1 MTRPLRA
8 LFIAGL
14 LAAATLA
21 HAEIDRPAAESLVR
35 KSGLWEQ
42 LSGVAPQVEAGL
54 QQAMDKADLEPA
66 DSEKVRISRVVAKA
80 YSADR
85 LRATSTG
92 VIAAR
97 MQPEHLEA
105 LRVWF
110 DSPLGNAVA
119 HAEEESSSNAADS
132 ASALKEGLRVL
143 ASTPRERRKLL
154 EDLLAATHA
163 AEGMVQLTI
172 STTVAVQLGAASA
185 VLGAT
190 VPLPERAR
198 AVLEAQRPQMLK
210 EYTGLM
216 LSSFAR
222 TYAALSSEQL
232 GAYVAFVRS
241 PAGAAFNDVSLEAM
255 DAALSEAAS
264 EMGRSLPGTR
274 DGSNI

>member
-1 MTRPLRA
+1 
-8 LFIAGL
+8 
-14 LAAATLA
+14 
-21 HAEIDRPAAESLVR
+21 
-35 KSGLWEQ
+35 
-42 LSGVAPQVEAGL
+42 
-54 QQAMDKADLEPA
+54 
-66 DSEKVRISRVVAKA
+66 
-80 YSADR
+80 
-85 LRATSTG
+85 
-92 VIAAR
+92 